1 LKTGLKDRLVL
12 FDGEEEY
19 AEKLS
24 DFLRKHKELP
34 WEVHTYT
41 AVSTLLEK
49 EKTEDIALLVI
60 AESVYDEGVKVLQCK
75 KQVLLNESGILR
87 EEGIENINKYQRADE
102 VLKKLLEIYA
112 DIADVGLPNLTEGY
126 RSKIVGVY
134 SPVRRCYQTTF
145 ALTMSQML
153 AEKKRTLYLNFEYC
167 AGNPDLLL
175 DIQTKDLADLLYFLN
190 GDREKFMLRMR
201 SMVQH
206 KGELDYIPPMKL
218 GQNLL
223 NISAGEWVKLLQN
236 IVRMDEYEYIVLDLS
251 ESIQGLFEILRLC
264 ATVFTLVK
272 EDAIAKCKLMQY
284 ERMLELCEYEDVLQ
298 KTHRCKFPHIS
309 KVPTEIE
316 QYTKSELWQYVKKQV
331 DLLQEGKE

>member
-1 LKTGLKDRLVL
+1 MKTGLKDKLVL
-12 FDGEEEY
+12 CDGEEEY
-19 AEKLS
+19 AERMS

-34 WEVHTYT
+34 WEIHTYT
-41 AVSTLLEK
+41 AVNTLLEK
-49 EKTEDIALLVI
+49 EKAGDIVLLVI
-60 AESVYDEGVKVLQCK
+60 AESIYNESVKGLPCK
-75 KQVLLNESGILR
+75 KRILLNESGIIR
-87 EEGIENINKYQRADE
+87 EEGVENINKYQPADK
-102 VLKKLLEIYA
+102 VLMKLLEIYA
-112 DIADVGLPNLTEGY
+112 DIADVRLPNLTEGY
-126 RSKIVGVY
+126 RSKLVGVY

-190 GDREKFMLRMR
+190 ADKDKFMLRMR

-206 KGELDYIPPMKL
+206 KGDLDYIPPMKL

-223 NISAGEWVKLLQN
+223 NITAGEWVKLLQN

-251 ESIQGLFEILRLC
+251 ESIQGLFEVLRLC
-264 ATVFTLVK
+264 TQVFTLVK
-272 EDAIAKCKLMQY
+272 EDPIAKCKLMQY
-284 ERMLELCEYEDVLQ
+284 ERMLELYEYEDVLH
-298 KTHRCKFPHIS
+298 KTHKCKFPHIS

-316 QYTKSELWQYVKKQV
+316 HYTKSELWQYVKKQV
-331 DLLQEGKE
+331 DILQE